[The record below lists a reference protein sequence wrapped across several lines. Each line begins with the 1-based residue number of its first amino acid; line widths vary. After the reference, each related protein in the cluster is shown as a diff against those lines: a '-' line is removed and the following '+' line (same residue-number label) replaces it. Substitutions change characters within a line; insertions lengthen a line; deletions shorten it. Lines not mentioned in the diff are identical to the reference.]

1 MPIKNPDINPPLRI
15 PTTTSAAKDRTSPR
29 YRVVHPPRV
38 SHSTSHPHDPDSV
51 KTGALPVVNE
61 FLTAQLDLLEMAP
74 DHSKSTGTRSPAY
87 YDLHLDE
94 SLVLKKIIFVDD
106 LNTKLAALSDGMT
119 PSGLR
124 KIKDPKKCPS
134 IIFDSKAKEM
144 LEIPIRKEDVL
155 TEIYAARTG
164 DICAPIA
171 ATIVLESEAWPPDV
185 LKWVTETNAT
195 RAVADG
201 FLVADPSKETLDA
214 LPSSF
219 RNDLKALADHHLK
232 RVGVWEFKSLKA
244 APESFMQG
252 IYTEL
257 EGDFPW
263 LSCENAVQVGDQI
276 HSHSC
281 GTGESQG
288 KSHLTKMGRTTVSGR
303 KTGPD
308 SEIIACQL
316 LKGSSRKAEASLNNA
331 DTNDLKRKRT
341 APHTIDTALPG
352 KRSASNHQHPR
363 SFHYCRGPDFWT
375 SENLKR
381 VYMLQQVWAEAVMND
396 ATFLVIQA
404 GNWEFIGVR
413 ARETQTLYL
422 SSLIPVPGEI
432 SPPYNKVQL
441 GLYIAAFADAI
452 QRARK
457 LDEILSLVDES
468 LLPLYHKEYDF
479 DSLKYPGHSN
489 VPLTAQEKK
498 KQMAEQA
505 CVDKILNYYLQH
517 GVEIATNIQRPLVA
531 EGIEDAR
538 LIRWQP
544 TKPSTTS
551 PLCTATKEGGTSIKP
566 RAISHLDSRPGESV
580 VLLPIGTELVSSGK
594 VWRARLQI
602 QGGTLF
608 KKTRFREVVMKFARS
623 SEEWKALQEEYHRYC
638 QLAEDR
644 IPNIVQTYGI
654 FHVDSSPATDFHVL
668 LMNNGGV
675 SLSENNKKNYHKN
688 SNYGTAYGDT
698 ILAALTDMHEERLL
712 LAPSL
717 TADHILVDTGED
729 SDDPSIIFL
738 GVLKWKDQEGVPY
751 ELECNNELELEK
763 IQEIKRGNRRL
774 RDKDL
779 RALL

>member
-1 MPIKNPDINPPLRI
+1 MPIKNPDTTNPSLRI
-15 PTTTSAAKDRTSPR
+15 PTTTSAAKDGTSPR
-29 YRVVHPPRV
+29 YRVVHPPRA
-38 SHSTSHPHDPDSV
+38 SPTTSHPHGPDGV
-51 KTGALPVVNE
+51 ETGALPIVNE
-61 FLTAQLDLLEMAP
+61 FLAAQLDLLEMAP

-106 LNTKLAALSDGMT
+106 LTTKLASLSDGMA

-134 IIFDSKAKEM
+134 IILDSKAKEV
-144 LEIPIRKEDVL
+144 LEIPIRKEDNL

-164 DICAPIA
+164 NICAPIA
-171 ATIVLESEAWPPDV
+171 ATIVLEGEAWPADV
-185 LKWVTETNAT
+185 LKWVTETDAT

-232 RVGVWEFKSLKA
+232 RLGVWEFKSLKA

-252 IYTEL
+252 IYAEL

-263 LSCENAVQVGDQI
+263 ISCENAVQVGNQI

-281 GTGESQG
+281 GAGESQG
-288 KSHLTKMGRTTVSGR
+288 KSHLTKMGR
-303 KTGPD
+303 
-308 SEIIACQL
+308 L
-316 LKGSSRKAEASLNNA
+316 WKGSFRKEEASLNGAN
-331 DTNDLKRKRT
+331 TNGLKRKRT
-341 APHTIDTALPG
+341 APHTVDTTLPG
-352 KRSASNHQHPR
+352 KRSASNHRHPR
-363 SFHYCRGPDFWT
+363 SFHYCRGTDFWS

-422 SSLIPVPGEI
+422 SSLIPVSGET

-441 GLYIAAFADAI
+441 GMYIAAFADAI

-468 LLPLYHKEYDF
+468 LLPLYHKDYDF
-479 DSLKYPGHSN
+479 DSLRYPGHSN

-498 KQMAEQA
+498 KQAAEQA
-505 CVDKILNYYLQH
+505 RVDKILRYCLKH
-517 GVEIATNIQRPLVA
+517 GAEIATNIRRPLVA

-544 TKPSTTS
+544 TKLSTTLS
-551 PLCTATKEGGTSIKP
+551 HMATKDDGTSMEP
-566 RAISHLDSRPGESV
+566 TAISHPELRPEESV
-580 VLLPIGTELVSSGK
+580 VLLPIGTELVSNGR

-608 KKTRFREVVMKFARS
+608 KKIRFREVVMKFARS
-623 SEEWKALQEEYHRYC
+623 SEEWKALQEEYRRYC

-644 IPNIVQTYGI
+644 IPNIIQTYGI
-654 FHVDSSPATDFHVL
+654 FYVDSSPTTDFHVL
-668 LMNNGGV
+668 LMSNGGV
-675 SLSENNKKNYHKN
+675 SLSENNKKNYHRN
-688 SNYGTAYGDT
+688 SNYGTAYGDN
-698 ILAALTDMHEERLL
+698 IMAALTNMHEEGLL
-712 LAPSL
+712 LAPAL
-717 TADHILVDTGED
+717 TSDHILVDTGED
-729 SDDPSIIFL
+729 PDDPSIIFL
-738 GVLKWKDQEGVPY
+738 GVVKWRDQKDVPY
-751 ELECNNELELEK
+751 GLEGSTESALEK
-763 IQEIKRGNRRL
+763 IREIQRANGRL

-779 RALL
+779 RALEECLKPYS